1 MNKNIFT
8 SILSEEVLDRI
19 ERERTQTMSTEAF
32 NQWCKDLR
40 VSASYVDKNIHNDKA
55 SSMMNMIDR
64 EEWIATFKRHNKLTN
79 W

>member
-19 ERERTQTMSTEAF
+19 ERERNETMSKKEFT
-32 NQWCKDLR
+32 QWCKDLR
-40 VSASYVDKNIHNDKA
+40 VSASYVDKNLHNDKA

-64 EEWIATFKRHNKLTN
+64 DEWIATFKRHNKLTN